1 MILADALLNSG
12 GDAFNSHQVQAY
24 IDALLMVVGSRMER
38 SRAQLSK
45 VAKEAGFAIES
56 VTPTYSPSVNLT
68 VLMKVKWEEVRSSE
82 SLAAWW

>member
-12 GDAFNSHQVQAY
+12 DEAYNSHQVQTY

-45 VAKEAGFAIES
+45 VAREAGFEIES
-56 VTPTYSPSVNLT
+56 VTATDSLSVNIT
-68 VLMKVKWEEVRSSE
+68 VLSKVIK
-82 SLAAWW
+82 

>member
-45 VAKEAGFAIES
+45 VAKEA
-56 VTPTYSPSVNLT
+56 
-68 VLMKVKWEEVRSSE
+68 
-82 SLAAWW
+82 